1 MPMIPMKQTVTI
13 RREVNE
19 DEWGEG
25 VATEFTLKCRITEGA
40 KLVRRTSSAGGPA
53 SISSEQVVTA
63 ATIAFDKMPDIR
75 LTDEIYYTDELGNQ
89 RFYQPINIET
99 IRGPN
104 GKPWLTEVNV

>member
-1 MPMIPMKQTVTI
+1 MAMIPMKQSVTI
-13 RREVNE
+13 KRKGEA

-25 VATEFTLKCRITEGA
+25 TSTEFTLKCRITEGA
-40 KLVRRTSSAGGPA
+40 ELVRRTSASGGPA

-63 ATIAFDKMPDIR
+63 AMISFDKMPDIR
-75 LTDEIYYTDELGNQ
+75 LTDEIYYTDELGNT

-104 GKPWLTEVNV
+104 GKPWVTEVNV